1 LAHANPFAGTT
12 LNTCSGFDYNLCVDP
27 TCPCYAHAIFEKSFV
42 VPLHAK
48 AFRKEKTMKKELT
61 ELLEKGYQAEKEFIA
76 ALSDE
81 ERNAEGSFERWTA
94 KDTLAH
100 NSYWRKSHA
109 EDVLAVL
116 AGESPVHTDDDE
128 INEGVYSQNK
138 DQSWDAIEALAK
150 TSLERMGAALAALSE
165 ADLQRSDFYPW
176 EQGRPLWREVVGNLY
191 THPILHLSDWYI
203 KRGNPAR
210 AAEMYQEMTDQLTNL
225 DNSPEW
231 QGTIRYNLACSYSLL
246 GQKEKAIRTLDE
258 ALRMNPTLVE
268 WSKQDPDFEPI
279 REEAGYKALY
289 N

>member
-1 LAHANPFAGTT
+1 M
-12 LNTCSGFDYNLCVDP
+12 
-27 TCPCYAHAIFEKSFV
+27 
-42 VPLHAK
+42 PLMRM

-76 ALSDE
+76 ALSDG
-81 ERNAEGSFERWTA
+81 ERNAEGNFERWTA
-94 KDTLAH
+94 KDTFAH
-100 NSYWRKSHA
+100 NSYWRKHHA

-116 AGESPVHTDDDE
+116 AGDSPIEVDDDQT
-128 INEGVYSQNK
+128 NAGVYSQYK
-138 DQSWDAIEALAK
+138 DQSWDAIEALAE

-176 EQGRPLWREVVGNLY
+176 EQGRPLWREIVGNIY
-191 THPILHLSDWYI
+191 THPILHLSDWHI
-203 KRGNPAR
+203 KRGNTVR
-210 AAEMYQEMTDQLTNL
+210 AAEMYQEMTDQLTNI

-258 ALRMNPTLVE
+258 ALKMNPTLVE

-279 REEAGYKALY
+279 REEAGYMALY